1 MHRLYEEVWLEA
13 EHSEIAGCA
22 TEAGRIAEEEAR
34 TQRSGGGGGRWGA
47 PERLGS
53 CLRVVG
59 GFDLTATG
67 ENCY

>member
-34 TQRSGGGGGRWGA
+34 TQRRGGGGGRWSA
-47 PERLGS
+47 PVSGLS
-53 CLRVVG
+53 RVFVSWVVSI
-59 GFDLTATG
+59 
-67 ENCY
+67 